1 MISPGTET
9 HATCIDA
16 PFGRLSLGG
25 LLPSRARLL
34 FTGES
39 TLRQITVELN
49 DPCRR
54 AARLSMAHATAF

>member
-9 HATCIDA
+9 HAMCIDA
-16 PFGRLSLGG
+16 PFGWLLLGG

-39 TLRQITVELN
+39 TLRQITGKLN
-49 DPCRR
+49 YPCRKQHVSDR
-54 AARLSMAHATAF
+54 M